1 MARRRSST
9 STQAARRSS
18 PACRGCSR
26 CAWATASASSSTNGT
41 STSST
46 PPAPDSHETRPR
58 LPRRPRRV
66 RLGRRRGSARAGPA
80 RGRDRRGLPRD
91 AHRAPRARALPRG
104 QPGDWDRRAR
114 CRHLPDRLP
123 RAHPGVPRGWQ
134 PTRRLSARPG
144 RRAGPRE
151 RPRGAR
157 PHPLPRPRGRGP
169 RLLQPDGAGHL
180 HARGRRAGAAHRIH
194 ADRRGLQ
201 QGSFRP
207 GRDRLSRGWVDLG
220 RLQADRAPA
229 HAGHGRRRP
238 DRPVG
243 GVLRPAGVRGAAVD
257 LVGGRRRAVFGG
269 PLGFRVPRCPQDD
282 RGDPLVHALGHDR
295 QHRAAAPEPRHGD
308 AGGRGGR
315 RRAAVLHGQAGD
327 GDGGARLGSGP
338 AGRVP
343 ARGAARAS
351 AVERARRAVARG
363 RGRLLGSAGPDRGR
377 AGGSGDRGARRGP
390 AARRAPERRAMTAL
404 PRWRAGALLAAAGS
418 ALLTLALA
426 RWAARRYEAAFA
438 RRSAATTA
446 AYLALVTP
454 PAPVGADY
462 SLPQLFIQTR
472 SLNAL
477 PGWTPRV
484 EVYHGTAPLLEAGAP
499 PLTPGVLD
507 RLRGQAG
514 ASWRRGVAL
523 APLFDRDRWDVVGA
537 VAIRPVGI
545 APGWLGG
552 WTLPALALLAA
563 AALGALRT
571 LGGEWEAVRRALLA
585 YGAAGVLFGAAAYV
599 NVQQAARASTDQ
611 WLADARLLMQEASAR
626 LPQGR
631 PTLVDLAPLA
641 GGAQVAP
648 GDSATTRPTRQQVGG
663 VPSAVVEGGLS
674 SRRWVE
680 LRTAPAE
687 AGALPWLALLLLL
700 ALIGPLAAW
709 GAVWA
714 EREAAR
720 PQRLRETAAAWGFLA
735 PATLHLA
742 IFSFAPILLAVYVSL
757 HRWSLVEQ
765 ERPFVGL
772 ANFDQLVRDP
782 AVWIALR
789 NTALYTLTVPVTM
802 VLALGAALALGRRTW
817 TARLARTAVFLPYA
831 SSVVAVAL
839 VWQWMYHAD
848 FGAINWVLSL
858 VGVGPVDWLGSPNMA
873 LVALMIV
880 SLWVQAGYQMT
891 VFLAGLQAIPRDYL
905 DAARVDGAGA
915 WRRLRTITLPLL
927 KPVTLFVFVTGIISA
942 FQVFTYV
949 YVLTGG
955 GPGHATDVVAYRL
968 YQAAWA
974 FLQFGSA
981 SALSL
986 LLFVVLFGATWGQ
999 LRLLERRVQYD

>member
-1 MARRRSST
+1 
-9 STQAARRSS
+9 
-18 PACRGCSR
+18 
-26 CAWATASASSSTNGT
+26 
-41 STSST
+41 
-46 PPAPDSHETRPR
+46 
-58 LPRRPRRV
+58 
-66 RLGRRRGSARAGPA
+66 
-80 RGRDRRGLPRD
+80 
-91 AHRAPRARALPRG
+91 
-104 QPGDWDRRAR
+104 
-114 CRHLPDRLP
+114 
-123 RAHPGVPRGWQ
+123 
-134 PTRRLSARPG
+134 
-144 RRAGPRE
+144 
-151 RPRGAR
+151 
-157 PHPLPRPRGRGP
+157 
-169 RLLQPDGAGHL
+169 
-180 HARGRRAGAAHRIH
+180 
-194 ADRRGLQ
+194 
-201 QGSFRP
+201 
-207 GRDRLSRGWVDLG
+207 
-220 RLQADRAPA
+220 
-229 HAGHGRRRP
+229 
-238 DRPVG
+238 
-243 GVLRPAGVRGAAVD
+243 
-257 LVGGRRRAVFGG
+257 
-269 PLGFRVPRCPQDD
+269 
-282 RGDPLVHALGHDR
+282 
-295 QHRAAAPEPRHGD
+295 
-308 AGGRGGR
+308 
-315 RRAAVLHGQAGD
+315 
-327 GDGGARLGSGP
+327 
-338 AGRVP
+338 
-343 ARGAARAS
+343 
-351 AVERARRAVARG
+351 
-363 RGRLLGSAGPDRGR
+363 
-377 AGGSGDRGARRGP
+377 
-390 AARRAPERRAMTAL
+390 MTAL

-418 ALLTLALA
+418 ALLTLTLA
-426 RWAARRYEAAFA
+426 RWAALRYEAAFA

-514 ASWRRGVAL
+514 ARWHRGVAL

-571 LGGEWEAVRRALLA
+571 LGGEWEAVRRALMA

-663 VPSAVVEGGLS
+663 VPSAVVEVRLS

-680 LRTAPAE
+680 LRTVPAE
-687 AGALPWLALLLLL
+687 AGALPWLALLLPL

-757 HRWSLVEQ
+757 HRWSLVEP

-858 VGVGPVDWLGSPNMA
+858 VGVGPVDWLGSPNTA

>member
-1 MARRRSST
+1 MASVILRNLTKSFDGAAGPALRELSLGVGEGEFLVLLGPSGCGKTTALRCIAGLDEATEGEIHIGERDVTRLPPAARDVAMVFQNYALYPHLTVRENIAFALEVRRVPRKEILRRVSEAAQRLGLAELLERRPAQLSGGQRQRVALGRAIVRAPQAFLFDEPLSNLEAPLRSELRSEILKLHRALGATMIYVTHDQVEAMTMGQRIGRSS
-9 STQAARRSS
+9 RG
-18 PACRGCSR
+18 CRGCSG
-26 CAWATASASSSTNGT
+26 CAWATASASSSPNGT
-41 STSST
+41 SPSST
-46 PPAPDSHETRPR
+46 PPAPDSRETRPR

-66 RLGRRRGSARAGPA
+66 RLGRRRGSARAGPP

-104 QPGDWDRRAR
+104 QSGDWDRRAR

-123 RAHPGVPRGWQ
+123 RAHPGVPRGRQ

-201 QGSFRP
+201 QGSVRP
-207 GRDRLSRGWVDLG
+207 GRDRVSCGWVDLG

-243 GVLRPAGVRGAAVD
+243 GVLRPAGVRGAAGG
-257 LVGGRRRAVFGG
+257 LVGGGGRAVFGG
-269 PLGFRVPRCPQDD
+269 PLGFRMPRCPPDD
-282 RGDPLVHALGHDR
+282 RGEPLVQALGHDR
-295 QHRAAAPEPRHGD
+295 QDRAAAPELRHAGG

-338 AGRVP
+338 AGRRRAGPAAGRLRRDPASDRLRAGDRDLRIGVRRPRDRVAPPARGAARGLSRGHTCAGAARRSGGRGAGPDARRGGAGGSRHPGLGGRVP

-351 AVERARRAVARG
+351 ALERARRAVARG

-523 APLFDRDRWDVVGA
+523 APGRTGERG
-537 VAIRPVGI
+537 PH
-545 APGWLGG
+545 PGGSG
-552 WTLPALALLAA
+552 
-563 AALGALRT
+563 
-571 LGGEWEAVRRALLA
+571 
-585 YGAAGVLFGAAAYV
+585 
-599 NVQQAARASTDQ
+599 
-611 WLADARLLMQEASAR
+611 
-626 LPQGR
+626 
-631 PTLVDLAPLA
+631 LAP
-641 GGAQVAP
+641 
-648 GDSATTRPTRQQVGG
+648 
-663 VPSAVVEGGLS
+663 
-674 SRRWVE
+674 
-680 LRTAPAE
+680 
-687 AGALPWLALLLLL
+687 
-700 ALIGPLAAW
+700 
-709 GAVWA
+709 
-714 EREAAR
+714 
-720 PQRLRETAAAWGFLA
+720 
-735 PATLHLA
+735 
-742 IFSFAPILLAVYVSL
+742 
-757 HRWSLVEQ
+757 
-765 ERPFVGL
+765 
-772 ANFDQLVRDP
+772 
-782 AVWIALR
+782 
-789 NTALYTLTVPVTM
+789 
-802 VLALGAALALGRRTW
+802 
-817 TARLARTAVFLPYA
+817 
-831 SSVVAVAL
+831 
-839 VWQWMYHAD
+839 
-848 FGAINWVLSL
+848 
-858 VGVGPVDWLGSPNMA
+858 
-873 LVALMIV
+873 
-880 SLWVQAGYQMT
+880 
-891 VFLAGLQAIPRDYL
+891 
-905 DAARVDGAGA
+905 
-915 WRRLRTITLPLL
+915 
-927 KPVTLFVFVTGIISA
+927 
-942 FQVFTYV
+942 
-949 YVLTGG
+949 GG
-955 GPGHATDVVAYRL
+955 GPRAPVRPGPAGRL
-968 YQAAWA
+968 GRA
-974 FLQFGSA
+974 
-981 SALSL
+981 
-986 LLFVVLFGATWGQ
+986 VH
-999 LRLLERRVQYD
+999 

>member
-26 CAWATASASSSTNGT
+26 CAWATAAASSSTNGT

-123 RAHPGVPRGWQ
+123 RAHPGVPRGRQ

-269 PLGFRVPRCPQDD
+269 PLGFRMPRCPQDD

-295 QHRAAAPEPRHGD
+295 QHRAAAPELRHAGG

-338 AGRVP
+338 AGRRRAGPAAGRLRRDPASDRLRAGDRDLRVGVRRPRDRVAPP
-343 ARGAARAS
+343 ARGAARGLSRGHTCAG
-351 AVERARRAVARG
+351 AARRSGG
-363 RGRLLGSAGPDRGR
+363 RGAGPD
-377 AGGSGDRGARRGP
+377 
-390 AARRAPERRAMTAL
+390 
-404 PRWRAGALLAAAGS
+404 
-418 ALLTLALA
+418 
-426 RWAARRYEAAFA
+426 A

-571 LGGEWEAVRRALLA
+571 LGGEWEAVRRALMA

-663 VPSAVVEGGLS
+663 VPSAVVEVRLS

-687 AGALPWLALLLLL
+687 AGALPWLALLLPL

-757 HRWSLVEQ
+757 HRWSLAEQ

-848 FGAINWVLSL
+848 FGAS
-858 VGVGPVDWLGSPNMA
+858 
-873 LVALMIV
+873 
-880 SLWVQAGYQMT
+880 
-891 VFLAGLQAIPRDYL
+891 
-905 DAARVDGAGA
+905 
-915 WRRLRTITLPLL
+915 
-927 KPVTLFVFVTGIISA
+927 
-942 FQVFTYV
+942 
-949 YVLTGG
+949 
-955 GPGHATDVVAYRL
+955 
-968 YQAAWA
+968 
-974 FLQFGSA
+974 
-981 SALSL
+981 
-986 LLFVVLFGATWGQ
+986 
-999 LRLLERRVQYD
+999 

>member
-1 MARRRSST
+1 MARGRSST
-9 STQAARRSS
+9 STQAARRSA
-18 PACRGCSR
+18 PDCRGCSR
-26 CAWATASASSSTNGT
+26 CTWATASASSSTNGT

-169 RLLQPDGAGHL
+169 RLLQPNGAGHL

-269 PLGFRVPRCPQDD
+269 PLGFRMPRCPQDD

-295 QHRAAAPEPRHGD
+295 QHRAAAPELRHAGG

-327 GDGGARLGSGP
+327 GDGGARLGSRAARRRRAGP
-338 AGRVP
+338 AAGRLRRDPASDRLRAGDRDLRVGVRRPRDRVAPPARGAARGVSRGHACAGAARRSGGRGAGPDARRGGAGGSRTPGPGGPVP

-351 AVERARRAVARG
+351 ALERARRAVARG

-571 LGGEWEAVRRALLA
+571 LGGEWEAVRRALMA
-585 YGAAGVLFGAAAYV
+585 YGAAGGLFGAAADV

-631 PTLVDLAPLA
+631 PTLVGLAPLA

-663 VPSAVVEGGLS
+663 VPSAVVEVRLS

-687 AGALPWLALLLLL
+687 AGALPWLALLLPL

-757 HRWSLVEQ
+757 HRWSLVEP

-789 NTALYTLTVPVTM
+789 NTGLYTLTVPVTM

-831 SSVVAVAL
+831 SSVAAVAL
-839 VWQWMYHAD
+839 VWQW
-848 FGAINWVLSL
+848 
-858 VGVGPVDWLGSPNMA
+858 
-873 LVALMIV
+873 
-880 SLWVQAGYQMT
+880 
-891 VFLAGLQAIPRDYL
+891 
-905 DAARVDGAGA
+905 
-915 WRRLRTITLPLL
+915 
-927 KPVTLFVFVTGIISA
+927 
-942 FQVFTYV
+942 
-949 YVLTGG
+949 
-955 GPGHATDVVAYRL
+955 
-968 YQAAWA
+968 
-974 FLQFGSA
+974 
-981 SALSL
+981 
-986 LLFVVLFGATWGQ
+986 
-999 LRLLERRVQYD
+999 

>member
-1 MARRRSST
+1 
-9 STQAARRSS
+9 
-18 PACRGCSR
+18 
-26 CAWATASASSSTNGT
+26 
-41 STSST
+41 
-46 PPAPDSHETRPR
+46 
-58 LPRRPRRV
+58 
-66 RLGRRRGSARAGPA
+66 
-80 RGRDRRGLPRD
+80 
-91 AHRAPRARALPRG
+91 
-104 QPGDWDRRAR
+104 
-114 CRHLPDRLP
+114 
-123 RAHPGVPRGWQ
+123 
-134 PTRRLSARPG
+134 
-144 RRAGPRE
+144 
-151 RPRGAR
+151 
-157 PHPLPRPRGRGP
+157 
-169 RLLQPDGAGHL
+169 
-180 HARGRRAGAAHRIH
+180 
-194 ADRRGLQ
+194 
-201 QGSFRP
+201 
-207 GRDRLSRGWVDLG
+207 
-220 RLQADRAPA
+220 
-229 HAGHGRRRP
+229 
-238 DRPVG
+238 
-243 GVLRPAGVRGAAVD
+243 
-257 LVGGRRRAVFGG
+257 
-269 PLGFRVPRCPQDD
+269 
-282 RGDPLVHALGHDR
+282 
-295 QHRAAAPEPRHGD
+295 
-308 AGGRGGR
+308 
-315 RRAAVLHGQAGD
+315 
-327 GDGGARLGSGP
+327 
-338 AGRVP
+338 
-343 ARGAARAS
+343 
-351 AVERARRAVARG
+351 
-363 RGRLLGSAGPDRGR
+363 
-377 AGGSGDRGARRGP
+377 
-390 AARRAPERRAMTAL
+390 MTAL

-571 LGGEWEAVRRALLA
+571 LGGEWEAVRRALMA

-663 VPSAVVEGGLS
+663 VPSAVVEVRLS

-687 AGALPWLALLLLL
+687 AGALPWLALLLPL

-858 VGVGPVDWLGSPNMA
+858 VGVGPVDWLGSPNTA

-955 GPGHATDVVAYRL
+955 GPGHATDVLAYRL